1 MMSNK
6 LKFDTDLYKYLNHN
20 LKVNINQSIS
30 VNILSP
36 ESYKKNVNHRLTMKS
51 VNCFFLI

>member
-36 ESYKKNVNHRLTMKS
+36 ESYKKCQSSFDYES